1 MHTATNYVALSE
13 DETSRGSLGH
23 IVVDGEGGSRVSY
36 QFSIFILRLLLWP
49 CFGFDSE
56 LQAFWPATY

>member
-23 IVVDGEGGSRVSY
+23 IVVDGEGGSR
-36 QFSIFILRLLLWP
+36 
-49 CFGFDSE
+49 E
-56 LQAFWPATY
+56 